1 MCLTLRYEMV
11 IITVMIAGLLTACVF
26 TELCGK
32 WGNSQLWLCSSV
44 WIIDSW
50 PGKPLLY
57 SLLCLAEKVSGGFS
71 PSWPIWG
78 PKVWF
83 RKYLITFKNP
93 GLNPAFWETFI
104 RYIFAKDP
112 ASQELSECRNA
123 TELALKSEGGK
134 YICLWS
140 GSRQWLFHS
149 SGGTGGGEARAL

>member
-1 MCLTLRYEMV
+1 MFNSTIWDGYYHCDDCRPPDSMCFYRAVWKMGEQSALALQ
-11 IITVMIAGLLTACVF
+11 
-26 TELCGK
+26 LCL
-32 WGNSQLWLCSSV
+32 NYY
-44 WIIDSW
+44 SW